1 MPPPRR
7 ARVSSCLP
15 SRSRAA
21 RRALQFLTLMQ
32 NQGGGKGQDA
42 QKLLETFQKFD
53 IDGDGTLTRLE
64 LTTIIGS
71 MAEKLSDV
79 EIEELVDEVVRART
93 VRRGARRGI

>member
-1 MPPPRR
+1 M
-7 ARVSSCLP
+7 SSCLP